1 MPVMT
6 VFQERIAVV
15 PATCRDDGAGLSV
28 VDRAAEIAQAHADG
42 DDQGETQS

>member
-15 PATCRDDGAGLSV
+15 PATCRDDGGLSV
-28 VDRAAEIAQAHADG
+28 VDRAAEIAQAHANG